1 MTSQTIPGGFMSPEV
16 PMGEYN
22 KMAFIING
30 LIGKMQTVTLVKVVS
45 CTNSGGLS
53 PVGFVDVVPMV
64 NQIDAAGNPQ
74 PHSTIHNLPYMRVQ
88 GGTDAIIIDPKVG
101 DIGLAAFASRD
112 ISKVKKTKAQANPG
126 SFRKYDYAD
135 GLYIGGFLNG
145 TPTQYIQFSSS
156 GITINSPAQVR
167 ITAPSAI
174 VDAATTTINATAA
187 SINAS
192 GTANVTSPSIS
203 LGASGQTLHG
213 LVTDAMTA
221 LFNGHTHTSAASGSP
236 TSTPLQTMGSGQLTT
251 TIKGG

>member
-1 MTSQTIPGGFMSPEV
+1 MTSQTIPAGFMSPEV

-22 KMAFIING
+22 QMAFIING
-30 LIGKMQTVTLVKVVS
+30 LIGKIQTVTLVKVVS

-88 GGTDAIIIDPKVG
+88 GGADAIIIDPKKG

-112 ISKVKKTKAQANPG
+112 ISKVKTTKAQANPG

-156 GITINSPAQVR
+156 GITINSPVQVH

-174 VDAATTTINATAA
+174 VDATTTTINATTA

-192 GTANVTSPSIS
+192 GAANITSPSIS

-221 LFNGHTHTSAASGSP
+221 LFNGHTHNSAAAGSP
-236 TSTPLQTMGSGQLTT
+236 TSAPLQTMGSGQLTT